1 MLAEIGFKAP
11 NLEVSE
17 WVQGWPTNID
27 KMKGS
32 VILVEIFQV
41 NCPGCF
47 LYGIPQAISIYNK
60 YKNNEVKVLGI
71 ATAFEDYDKNT
82 IENLRSLL
90 TENKVIGETY
100 RALKQYGKLV
110 DGDKLYY
117 KIPFPVAM
125 DKITK
130 MPSIIS
136 DDKIKDFMEIY
147 FPDYRSIPENEK
159 VELKSKIKDY
169 LKRKEYSA
177 STFEQYK
184 LRGTPSSVIIDK
196 QGVLRYSFFGSEGY
210 IEGAIKELLST
221 EG

>member
-47 LYGIPQAISIYNK
+47 LYGIPQAICIYNK

-130 MPSIIS
+130 MPSLIS

-169 LKRKEYSA
+169 LKD
-177 STFEQYK
+177 
-184 LRGTPSSVIIDK
+184 P
-196 QGVLRYSFFGSEGY
+196 
-210 IEGAIKELLST
+210 
-221 EG
+221 